1 MPIPRLPSEDTW
13 ISVALFNGDCFPR
26 PFGEQIALAVGEI
39 KGCNYCLATNT
50 TIGEMI
56 GLSEQELLDSR
67 SGEAGDK
74 KSRATLS
81 FARHLVVERGAVAD
95 DVLAEARDAGLSDG
109 ELAEMV
115 ARVAL
120 NTYTNYFNRLGQT
133 DLDFPAAPDG
143 RPRRPARG
151 GMIREKEKRR
161 FNE

>member
-1 MPIPRLPSEDTW
+1 MPRIHPVEAEQTVGHSRTLLDGVGAKFGRTPNLMRTLAHSPLPSEDTW
-13 ISVALFNGDCFPR
+13 ISVSLFNGDCFPR

-109 ELAEMV
+109 ELE
-115 ARVAL
+115 
-120 NTYTNYFNRLGQT
+120 
-133 DLDFPAAPDG
+133 AA
-143 RPRRPARG
+143 
-151 GMIREKEKRR
+151 
-161 FNE
+161 